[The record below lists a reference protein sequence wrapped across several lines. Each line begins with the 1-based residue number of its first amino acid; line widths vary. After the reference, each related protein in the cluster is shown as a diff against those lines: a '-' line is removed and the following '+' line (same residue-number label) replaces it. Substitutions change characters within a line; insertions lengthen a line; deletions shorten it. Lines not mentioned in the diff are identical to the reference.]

1 MIRKALWLAVPAG
14 LVGTVML
21 VAGWP
26 DITRYFKIKS
36 IGGHPEIVP
45 IGGTHYYPDNA
56 ARDIPD
62 GTGDF
67 DSASRGGPARV

>member
-45 IGGTHYYPDNA
+45 IGGTHSYA
-56 ARDIPD
+56 GSGSEGTPD
-62 GTGDF
+62 GDV
-67 DSASRGGPARV
+67 DVVLVENGGPARV

>member
-45 IGGTHYYPDNA
+45 IEGTHHYPDDPG
-56 ARDIPD
+56 RDIPD

-67 DSASRGGPARV
+67 DSASRGGPARI